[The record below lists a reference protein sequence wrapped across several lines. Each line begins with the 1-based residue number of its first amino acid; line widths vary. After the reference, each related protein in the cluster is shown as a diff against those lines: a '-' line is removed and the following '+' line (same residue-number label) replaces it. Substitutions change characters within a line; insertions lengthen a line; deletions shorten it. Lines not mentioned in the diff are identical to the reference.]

1 MYHGRFKGSHYNA
14 GYKWGNLLYKNNKII
29 SKQHTFK
36 ITEERR
42 NFVKDCLPI
51 YKKYYPEILEEIKG
65 IADGQQ
71 DSYDNLCT
79 FLLSMYCFEFDNH
92 CTCIAFKDKDNIIF
106 GRNSDFLVELE
117 KLYMNCL
124 YNLDNVYAFNGNTTA
139 FVEMEDGVNEYGLAI
154 GLTFIYPTTIKAG
167 FNAGLL
173 VRYLLEK
180 CKTTNEVVESIKTLP
195 IASQQTLTVVD
206 CSGNIAVIEC
216 NSENIEVIKP
226 NKAKIVIIAIL
237 TAAVVIYAIY
247 GIWQLATKPTT
258 VIFDNAVNL
267 APNLIAEDGSIGMRV
282 TQEDFSKE
290 LCYRFQKPIVSTS
303 ANISGEPA
311 AENYKDISEE
321 LLNSVDYVCYSR
333 RQEIRKCFKSVAQA
347 VPPRQHS
354 RLSPSA
360 HRAAAPLRHRH
371 PERFHETVQIAS
383 IRLPAGIPDRPE

>member
-71 DSYDNLCT
+71 DSYDDLCT

-226 NKAKIVIIAIL
+226 NKDRNFVVATNEFNSENMIKYNNYNIDDWKAQERYEVGYNALIKNKDNFSFDLAKDIL
-237 TAAVVIYAIY
+237 SGKYGFMCQYNRRTNADTVWSVIYDIKY
-247 GIWQLATKPTT
+247 KKVYRVEGNPSRKN
-258 VIFDNAVNL
+258 FK
-267 APNLIAEDGSIGMRV
+267 EDMRLK
-282 TQEDFSKE
+282 F
-290 LCYRFQKPIVSTS
+290 
-303 ANISGEPA
+303 
-311 AENYKDISEE
+311 NYKD
-321 LLNSVDYVCYSR
+321 
-333 RQEIRKCFKSVAQA
+333 
-347 VPPRQHS
+347 
-354 RLSPSA
+354 
-360 HRAAAPLRHRH
+360 
-371 PERFHETVQIAS
+371 
-383 IRLPAGIPDRPE
+383 